1 MIWRGWH
8 RFASLPPRPFPI
20 RGLHRQAPCRAA
32 RGYQRVPSQSPGVEA
47 QASQSAQRRQDRRC
61 GNTSLTRQQPRMS
74 ESEEGTEAAVPR
86 ATKRK
91 RLRRGGVSLDL
102 LLRAGRGGLEQLDLR
117 RGVLLELLQLLLR
130 LLEGRLQLLEEGVVL
145 LLGVRHRL
153 LQLRELRVAL
163 LGRHGDVLLQ
173 LGLLLRVAV
182 LHGVDRAAG
191 AKLGRRE
198 LLERSQVA
206 AALVVLA
213 LLVGRVEVLDGR
225 VAPNTVLVAQR
236 LAGRGAVNVSDEN
249 LRGILELSAKGVPI
263 GLHLFAVASPRRQEL
278 DEGGLA
284 RLRDLLV
291 EVVRGEL
298 DGRGRGAGEG
308 SQQGETAQHG

>member
-91 RLRRGGVSLDL
+91 RLRRGGVGLDL
-102 LLRAGRGGLEQLDLR
+102 VLGAVLLRAGRGGLEQLDLR
-117 RGVLLELLQLLLR
+117 RGVLLELLQLLLG

-163 LGRHGDVLLQ
+163 
-173 LGLLLRVAV
+173 

>member
-1 MIWRGWH
+1 
-8 RFASLPPRPFPI
+8 
-20 RGLHRQAPCRAA
+20 
-32 RGYQRVPSQSPGVEA
+32 
-47 QASQSAQRRQDRRC
+47 
-61 GNTSLTRQQPRMS
+61 MS

-86 ATKRK
+86 ATKRE
-91 RLRRGGVSLDL
+91 RLRRGGRFRPRPSRR

-117 RGVLLELLQLLLR
+117 RGVLLELLQLLLG

-145 LLGVRHRL
+145 LLGVSHRL

-191 AKLGRRE
+191 AKLGRSE

-249 LRGILELSAKGVPI
+249 LRGVLELSAKGVPI

-284 RLRDLLV
+284 RLSDLLV

-298 DGRGRGAGEG
+298 DGRGGGAGEG